1 MRWTRGLSCH
11 MSKLLAF
18 GALWWL
24 FGNPFIAI
32 LVLLIIFYFLERR
45 YIGLSPS
52 LIRPLKRRSAI
63 SRWRRHI
70 HMSPHD
76 VSAKSELA
84 RLLIERK
91 SYTEARDI
99 LQDIESRMEHS
110 AEFWSDL
117 GACELALG
125 RLEEGESAMLRAIE
139 ISPRVKY
146 GQPYLRLAE
155 AYSRTNP
162 EKAIACLQQFKAV
175 NSSSCEAY
183 YRLGSIYISLGR
195 TDDAANAYRECT
207 QLYRALPRY
216 MKRHERKWAIRAY
229 LRSNRSKR

>member
-1 MRWTRGLSCH
+1 

-24 FGNPFIAI
+24 FGNPFIAV
-32 LVLLIIFYFLERR
+32 LVLLVILYFLERR

-52 LIRPLKRRSAI
+52 IVRPLKRRSAI
-63 SRWRRHI
+63 AKWRRHI
-70 HMSPHD
+70 QMSPHD

-91 SYTEARDI
+91 SYAEAREI
-99 LQDIESRMEHS
+99 LFGIETQMEHS
-110 AEFWSDL
+110 AEYWSDI
-117 GACELALG
+117 GACDLALG
-125 RLEEGESAMLRAIE
+125 RSSEGEREMAQALA

-155 AYSRTNP
+155 SFAKMSP
-162 EKAIACLQQFKAV
+162 EKAIGYLQQFKDV

-183 YRLGSIYISLGR
+183 YRLASIYGTLGR
-195 TDDAANAYRECT
+195 AEDAKRAYRECV
-207 QLYRALPRY
+207 QLYRTLPRY
-216 MKRHERKWAIRAY
+216 MKRHERKWAIRSL
-229 LRSNRSKR
+229 LRNR

>member
-1 MRWTRGLSCH
+1 

-24 FGNPFIAI
+24 FGNPFVAI
-32 LVLLIIFYFLERR
+32 LVLLVIFYFLERR

-52 LIRPLKRRSAI
+52 IVRPLKRRSAI
-63 SRWRRHI
+63 ARWRRHI
-70 HMSPHD
+70 QMSPHD

-91 SYTEARDI
+91 SYAEAREI
-99 LQDIESRMEHS
+99 LSGIEAQMDHS
-110 AEFWSDL
+110 AEYWSDI
-117 GACELALG
+117 GTCDLALG
-125 RLEEGESAMLRAIE
+125 RLDEGEREMEQALA

-155 AYSRTNP
+155 SFAKTDP
-162 EKAIACLQQFKAV
+162 EKAIGCLQRFKDV

-183 YRLGSIYISLGR
+183 YRLGTIYGSLGR
-195 TDDAANAYRECT
+195 ADDAKQAFMECS
-207 QLYRALPRY
+207 QLYRTLPRY
-216 MKRHERKWAIRAY
+216 MKRHERKWAIRSM
-229 LRSNRSKR
+229 LRNR

>member
-1 MRWTRGLSCH
+1 

-24 FGNPFIAI
+24 FGNPFVAI
-32 LVLLIIFYFLERR
+32 LVLLVIAYFLERR

-52 LIRPLKRRSAI
+52 IVRPLKRRSAI

-70 HMSPHD
+70 QMSPHD
-76 VSAKSELA
+76 VSAKTELA

-91 SYTEARDI
+91 SYAEARDI
-99 LQDIESRMEHS
+99 LSGIESRMEHS
-110 AEFWSDL
+110 AEYWSDL
-117 GACELALG
+117 GTCDLALG
-125 RLEEGESAMLRAIE
+125 RVGEGEREMAQALA

-155 AYSRTNP
+155 AFAKTSP
-162 EKAIACLQQFKAV
+162 EKAIGYLQQFKDV

-183 YRLGSIYISLGR
+183 YRLGTIYGGLGR
-195 TDDAANAYRECT
+195 AEDAKQAYRECT
-207 QLYRALPRY
+207 QLYRTLPRY
-216 MKRHERKWAIRAY
+216 MRRHERRWAIRSM
-229 LRSNRSKR
+229 LRDR